1 MPHPRKSE
9 KAKANPVYHGDR
21 LDKRT
26 SPKERKE
33 ANKSER
39 WDIRSSSGTRAQR
52 P

>member
-9 KAKANPVYHGDR
+9 KANPVYHGDR

-26 SPKERKE
+26 SPKERRQ

-39 WDIRSSSGTRAQR
+39 WDKGKRGK
-52 P
+52 